1 MLSDVYH
8 VLGAWQSDTWKREQG
23 MGTSTGTQPLHAL
36 SATDIVQA
44 IRRGHTTCE
53 AVARACLDH
62 IAEREPVV
70 QAWQYLDADAVI
82 AQARA
87 LDRRG
92 SSGPLHGVPFGVKDI
107 IDTYDMPTAYG
118 SPIYQGH
125 HPASDAACVALA
137 RQAGGIVMGKTV
149 TTEFANVFPG
159 KTRHPHDPHRTPGGS
174 SSGSAA
180 AVSDGMVPLA
190 LGTQT
195 TASTIRPASFCGI
208 VGYRPT
214 YGHLRCAGVK
224 EAAGSFD
231 TLGLMARSIA
241 DIALLRDVL
250 LGDTPAPPPT
260 APGVPP
266 RIGFCRTALWSRL
279 EPSTADLLEHAATCL
294 ARAGAR
300 VEDVSLPGACEPILD
315 MHRTIAS
322 FEFARNFTYEI
333 AHHWEHLSPALRQGR
348 VRQGLACDF
357 ATYRAALAALERC
370 RTALAALM
378 APYDVLL
385 TASAAGEAPV
395 GLESTGDASFC
406 ALWTAAHVPAM
417 TLPVFTGPQGLPVG
431 AQVIGKRHE
440 DHALFA
446 TAQWVW
452 QHLTS

>member
-1 MLSDVYH
+1 MS
-8 VLGAWQSDTWKREQG
+8 
-23 MGTSTGTQPLHAL
+23 TSGLTQPLHAL
-36 SATDIVQA
+36 TATDIVQA
-44 IRRGHTTCE
+44 IGGGHTTCE
-53 AVARACLDH
+53 AVARACLEH
-62 IAEREPVV
+62 ITVREPAV
-70 QAWQYLDADAVI
+70 QAWQYLDADYVI

-92 SSGPLHGVPFGVKDI
+92 ISGPLHGVPFGIKDI
-107 IDTYDMPTAYG
+107 IDTHDMPTAYG

-125 HPASDAACVALA
+125 QPASDAACVALS
-137 RQAGGIVMGKTV
+137 RKAGGILMGKTV

-159 KTRHPHDPHRTPGGS
+159 KTRHPRDPQRTPGGS

-190 LGTQT
+190 IGTQT

-241 DIALLRDVL
+241 DIALYCDVL
-250 LGDTPAPPPT
+250 LGETPAPPPT
-260 APGVPP
+260 APEVPP
-266 RIGFCRTALWSRL
+266 RIGFCRTSLWSRL
-279 EPSTADLLEHAATCL
+279 ETSTAHLLERAATCL
-294 ARAGAR
+294 AQEGAR
-300 VEDVSLPGACEPILD
+300 VEDVSLPGEFEHILD
-315 MHRTIAS
+315 IHRTIAS
-322 FEFARNFTYEI
+322 FEFARNFTYEME
-333 AHHWEHLSPALRQGR
+333 HHWEQLSPALRQGR
-348 VRQGLACDF
+348 LRDGLACRF
-357 ATYRAALAALERC
+357 ETYRAAQATLERC
-370 RTALAALM
+370 RTQLDAIM

-395 GLESTGDASFC
+395 GLQSTGDASFC
-406 ALWTAAHVPAM
+406 ALWTAAHVPAL

-431 AQVIGKRHE
+431 AQLIGKRH
-440 DHALFA
+440 DDRALFA

-452 QHLTS
+452 QRLTS